1 MRKDGCFN
9 TLRAGFTGI
18 MLALCLVLTGCP
30 DEKKDKDA
38 TAEPDVIADV
48 AGDVAPEIEGDTGD
62 PCDPD
67 PCQSPIPAAVCDD
80 DGVTLKWAGQG
91 SCEVNEEGVGECVYP
106 EGTTDCSVEG
116 QVCKDG
122 ECVDPVIDPCDPDP
136 CTVTPPDLFCEDD
149 GVTLSW
155 STGPGTC
162 SVNEEG
168 EAECEYG
175 TESEDCSADGQVCK
189 DGACVTEGGP
199 CDPNPC
205 TEPPADYCEDDAA
218 TAVTHEDTGTC
229 DDATGEAVCEY
240 QETSTN
246 CADEGK
252 ICLEG
257 ECVEITDPCDP
268 NPCIDVPPDYCEDDA
283 TAIQYSGTDGV
294 CGVTVDGETTC
305 DYPNQPVDCA
315 GDGKVCQNGECADPG
330 CNSHCD
336 CDQGWS
342 CNDGECAL
350 ADPLVFCCGQ
360 EGCPENETCF
370 NAAGDQGLC
379 GVETSSAFGKVLFN
393 EVLTDGSTDID
404 PNGGE
409 DSGDAVEDEFI
420 ELVNAGDAPIDIGGF
435 TIVELT
441 VPAVPRHTFADGTVL
456 QPGKAAVVFG
466 GGDAPDATD
475 GAVFF
480 TANAEDPALPFG
492 LSLNNDGD
500 AVKLLDADGK
510 LVAEFNYGG
519 DTGVE
524 PAFDESLT
532 RSPDLTGEFVPHS
545 QAAGAAGAI
554 FSPGAKA
561 DGTTF

>member
-1 MRKDGCFN
+1 
-9 TLRAGFTGI
+9 
-18 MLALCLVLTGCP
+18 
-30 DEKKDKDA
+30 
-38 TAEPDVIADV
+38 
-48 AGDVAPEIEGDTGD
+48 
-62 PCDPD
+62 
-67 PCQSPIPAAVCDD
+67 
-80 DGVTLKWAGQG
+80 
-91 SCEVNEEGVGECVYP
+91 
-106 EGTTDCSVEG
+106 
-116 QVCKDG
+116 
-122 ECVDPVIDPCDPDP
+122 
-136 CTVTPPDLFCEDD
+136 
-149 GVTLSW
+149 
-155 STGPGTC
+155 
-162 SVNEEG
+162 
-168 EAECEYG
+168 
-175 TESEDCSADGQVCK
+175 
-189 DGACVTEGGP
+189 
-199 CDPNPC
+199 
-205 TEPPADYCEDDAA
+205 
-218 TAVTHEDTGTC
+218 
-229 DDATGEAVCEY
+229 
-240 QETSTN
+240 
-246 CADEGK
+246 
-252 ICLEG
+252 
-257 ECVEITDPCDP
+257 
-268 NPCIDVPPDYCEDDA
+268 
-283 TAIQYSGTDGV
+283 
-294 CGVTVDGETTC
+294 
-305 DYPNQPVDCA
+305 
-315 GDGKVCQNGECADPG
+315 
-330 CNSHCD
+330 
-336 CDQGWS
+336 
-342 CNDGECAL
+342 
-350 ADPLVFCCGQ
+350 LVFCCGQ